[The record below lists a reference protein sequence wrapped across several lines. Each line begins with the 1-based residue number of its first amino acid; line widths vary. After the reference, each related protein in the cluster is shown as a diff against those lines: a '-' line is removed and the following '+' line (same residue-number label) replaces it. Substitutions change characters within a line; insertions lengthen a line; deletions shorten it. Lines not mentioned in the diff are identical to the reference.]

1 METQSVADAGKNEM
15 PISTLLVG
23 NDSLFLVVL
32 KSVLEKAGCTVRT
45 ASNGTMALSLMAGE
59 ISSIAIVDG
68 DLPDFSACNLA
79 HHLKAMAEV
88 ARPSQRCCTIWIC
101 DSFRAVET
109 FGFDHVL
116 DKPLQHEYIVRV
128 LKQCEEASRQAAS

>member
-1 METQSVADAGKNEM
+1 M

-59 ISSIAIVDG
+59 ISSIA
-68 DLPDFSACNLA
+68 
-79 HHLKAMAEV
+79 M
-88 ARPSQRCCTIWIC
+88 T
-101 DSFRAVET
+101 ET
-109 FGFDHVL
+109 CLIFQGATWH
-116 DKPLQHEYIVRV
+116 IT
-128 LKQCEEASRQAAS
+128 